1 MNPKTNSNKPK
12 KLQKIEAKIH
22 NNNSLKKII
31 REEKVADKIID
42 ARNFKYK
49 TLR

>member
-1 MNPKTNSNKPK
+1 MNPKTGSNEQKI
-12 KLQKIEAKIH
+12 LQKIKAKIH

-42 ARNFKYK
+42 ARNFKYQH
-49 TLR
+49 